1 LNLTDDETLL
11 SKAKDELGVLKK
23 PEVVTLKDFSD
34 KVKGADPE
42 SI

>member
-11 SKAKDELGVLKK
+11 SKAKNELGALKNQ
-23 PEVVTLKDFSD
+23 EVVTLKDVSD